1 MDPVIKIGQ
10 EAPQFQLPDLRG
22 ELFSLEK
29 MTGWIRVLY
38 FWSAE
43 CEWCER
49 VDDELKRFMETW
61 GERVKVW
68 WIASNGNEPFE
79 FIEREAQKRNL
90 PRVLLDGQLVVANLY
105 GAETT
110 PHFFVVD
117 SMGRLA
123 YQGAW
128 DDITFRQRV
137 QTQVYV
143 PKVVEAL
150 LQNLTPPIS
159 QTPPYGCVLVRL
171 SNSIHPLAG

>member
-22 ELFSLEK
+22 EIFSLEE

-49 VDDELKRFMETW
+49 VDDELKSIMEAW
-61 GERVKVW
+61 GEQIKVL
-68 WIASNGNEPFE
+68 WIASNGNESYE
-79 FIEREAQKRNL
+79 IIEREALKRNI
-90 PRVLLDGQLVVANLY
+90 PRVLLDEQQVVANLY

-110 PHFFVVD
+110 PHFFVVN
-117 SMGRLA
+117 SKGKLA

-137 QTQVYV
+137 RTQVYV

-150 LQNLTPPIS
+150 LQNITPPIN
-159 QTPPYGCVLVRL
+159 QTPPYGCVLVRF
-171 SNSIHPLAG
+171 SNSN